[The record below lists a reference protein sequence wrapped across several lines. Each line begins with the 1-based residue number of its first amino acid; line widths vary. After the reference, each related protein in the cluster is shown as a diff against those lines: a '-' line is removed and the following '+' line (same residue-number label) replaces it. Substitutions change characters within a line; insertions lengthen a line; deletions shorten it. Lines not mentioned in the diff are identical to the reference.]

1 MKVSKEA
8 AENQDTNKINPYK
21 LNQYKQS
28 EARLKATVFVDRNE
42 ELKVV
47 LGDSYLKNYIQ
58 TGRLEKSFAILTDRR
73 VYMKGKCYEKKGLFG
88 LRSTNIDKV
97 IDVQDITGTEYRS
110 RRLPLLKPI
119 SFVISI
125 LSLYFLFAC
134 TVASI
139 STQWEEMI
147 GNVITALVFV
157 ITLICWGVFLFVR
170 NSYEFLD
177 ISFAGGQIA
186 YDCNLVTRVE
196 VEEFQRQMRLAKD
209 KKVSK
214 QEAAPG
220 HPKIL
225 ENSDKIKKLKEL
237 KELLDSRVITE
248 QEFEKLKSEV
258 MNCN

>member
-8 AENQDTNKINPYK
+8 VDNQDTNKINPYK

-119 SFVISI
+119 SLVVSI
-125 LSLYFLFAC
+125 ISLYFLFVC

-186 YDCNLVTRVE
+186 YDCSVLCIALGSFHLKLYCRAPKQI
-196 VEEFQRQMRLAKD
+196 FGRLWRFHRLHARYQGSCRISD
-209 KKVSK
+209 KW
-214 QEAAPG
+214 ENAAP
-220 HPKIL
+220 IL
-225 ENSDKIKKLKEL
+225 YI
-237 KELLDSRVITE
+237 
-248 QEFEKLKSEV
+248 
-258 MNCN
+258 C